1 MMGGTPSK
9 FPLRHPESLH
19 LFIND
24 STLHSHLVI
33 PCCHNLSHASQAAR
47 AGARLVEYEST
58 LAAMHTDL
66 KKKDELINMIHNLA
80 KNAPAAGR

>member
-1 MMGGTPSK
+1 VG
-9 FPLRHPESLH
+9 PLQN
-19 LFIND
+19 F
-24 STLHSHLVI
+24 HSDI
-33 PCCHNLSHASQAAR
+33 PKVCICSSMIRSCIPTSSSRVAIIFSPASQAAR

>member
-1 MMGGTPSK
+1 MLPS
-9 FPLRHPESLH
+9 FCHH
-19 LFIND
+19 L
-24 STLHSHLVI
+24 
-33 PCCHNLSHASQAAR
+33 SQAAR